1 MRRIADP
8 TVRVSR
14 RAGITIG
21 IGLGGFVDG
30 ILLHQ
35 IAHWHN
41 MGSSVLP
48 PTTMDAL
55 ERNMVWDGYF
65 HGLTWL
71 ITLAGVYMLQ
81 SDARRGLG
89 IAGTRAFSGQLI
101 MGWGIFNLIEGIID
115 HQLLHLH
122 HVRDLPAYVPVYDW
136 IFLVVGGVGFIALG
150 WLLAQGTPRE
160 VPARA
165 L

>member
-1 MRRIADP
+1 MRLVADR
-8 TVRVSR
+8 TVPVSR

-21 IGLGGFVDG
+21 AGLGGFADG

-48 PTTMDAL
+48 PATMDAL

-65 HGLTWL
+65 HAGTWL
-71 ITLAGVYMLQ
+71 LTLLGVYMLHA
-81 SDARRGLG
+81 DARRGLG
-89 IAGTRAFSGQLI
+89 IPGPREFSGQLI
-101 MGWGIFNLIEGIID
+101 LGWGLFNLIEGLID
-115 HQLLHLH
+115 HHILNLH
-122 HVRDLPAYVPVYDW
+122 HVRDLPIHVPVLDW
-136 IFLVVGGVGFIALG
+136 LFLLVGGLGFMALG
-150 WLLAQGTPRE
+150 WLLARSAPRHTPA
-160 VPARA
+160 PA

>member
-21 IGLGGFVDG
+21 LGLGGFVDG

-65 HGLTWL
+65 HAVTWL
-71 ITLAGVYMLQ
+71 LTLIGVYMLH

-89 IAGTRAFSGQLI
+89 IPSARAFTGQLI
-101 MGWGIFNLIEGIID
+101 TGWGIFNLIEGIID
-115 HQLLHLH
+115 HHILNLH
-122 HVRDLPAYVPVYDW
+122 HVRDLPIHVPVLDW
-136 IFLVVGGVGFIALG
+136 LFLLVGGLGFIVLG
-150 WLLAQGTPRE
+150 WLLARPSPPHA
-160 VPARA
+160 PAPA